1 LKPYFSLSIKLKEEE
16 DGIYKIRKV
25 YVLGEITT
33 DIYEEFQL
41 EAEEQRKVIVLESEK
56 LGIDYLTRMSLS
68 VMRLN
73 YTPILAS
80 RGSRVTTIRSKSC
93 NIPCFRGDSNMIQ
106 KMTIIEP

>member
-1 LKPYFSLSIKLKEEE
+1 MGFTKSERCMYLEKL
-16 DGIYKIRKV
+16 RPN
-25 YVLGEITT
+25 
-33 DIYEEFQL
+33 IYEEFQL